1 MAEPV
6 VSLAQPEPNSRT
18 TLVIA
23 DRNPV
28 VRAGLMDFLSR
39 DGRYAVVAAVETGAE
54 LLSCCEKY
62 RAQIAVMGWVLP
74 DGTAVDLMATAKRRQ
89 IHLRTVIYA
98 SDDGPDVLRQAVR
111 AGAWGFVSRND
122 DPAMLLETLAS
133 VSRGRMCLPY
143 VDIERLASDPIDL
156 LTRRERELLGALA
169 QGWTNLQIGARFG
182 ISGNTVKYHLKNLYD
197 KLGVK
202 NRAMAV
208 ALYMSSSGSAAQ
220 NIAMPSD
227 ADDEDWR

>member
-1 MAEPV
+1 MATEALEAYPR
-6 VSLAQPEPNSRT
+6 P

-23 DRNPV
+23 DRNAV
-28 VRAGLMDFLSR
+28 VRAGLLDFLSR
-39 DGRYAVVAAVETGAE
+39 DGRYAVAAAVERGSE
-54 LLSCCEKY
+54 LLDCCQQH
-62 RAQIAVMGWVLP
+62 RSIIAVTGWTLP
-74 DGTAVDLMATAKRRQ
+74 DMTACDLMATAKRRQ
-89 IHLRTVIYA
+89 LSLRTVIYA
-98 SDDGPDVLRQAVR
+98 SEDSPDILRQAVR

-122 DPAMLLETLAS
+122 DPAMLLDTLAS

-143 VDIERLASDPIDL
+143 VDIERIASDPIDL
-156 LTRRERELLGALA
+156 LTKRERELLGALA

-208 ALYMSSSGSAAQ
+208 ALYMSSPGAVSHPHPISLPA
-220 NIAMPSD
+220 D
-227 ADDEDWR
+227 EDDERY